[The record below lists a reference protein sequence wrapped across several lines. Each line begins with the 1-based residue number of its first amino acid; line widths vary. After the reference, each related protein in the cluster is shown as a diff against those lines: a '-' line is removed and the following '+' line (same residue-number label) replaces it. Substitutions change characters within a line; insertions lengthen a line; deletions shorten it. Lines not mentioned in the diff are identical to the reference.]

1 MRAFVLS
8 CCLILSLTS
17 CKPLIATYD
26 QYSYTQNA
34 SIKVDLFNIIQK
46 ANESYTDHEKEINE
60 VLLKVK
66 KIKEYDVH
74 KPRNEIMAKM
84 WNILWNRLTSTKTE
98 GAISQHPIG
107 FFPFWKQKEKLNE
120 DFVTDAS
127 SQINEMY
134 DCRLPKISGYLL

>member
-1 MRAFVLS
+1 MSLLTENKGINKIFKFFVLS
-8 CCLILSLTS
+8 FLIFGLSS
-17 CKPLIATYD
+17 CKTLIATYD

-74 KPRNEIMAKM
+74 KPKNEIMAK
-84 WNILWNRLTSTKTE
+84 I
-98 GAISQHPIG
+98 
-107 FFPFWKQKEKLNE
+107 
-120 DFVTDAS
+120 
-127 SQINEMY
+127 
-134 DCRLPKISGYLL
+134 